1 MAEKKAVK
9 SVEKAKKL
17 ADPVAATLDVASQ
30 QMIQRAQELGI
41 DTVMAG
47 SGIMKRIRSNM
58 HRR

>member
-30 QMIQRAQELGI
+30 QMIRRAQELGI
-41 DTVMAG
+41 ETVWREVG
-47 SGIMKRIRSNM
+47 L
-58 HRR
+58 